1 MEGRGNYRSVERTS
15 GGKDV
20 TDTGPGSHLNETKED
35 SETLAKIE
43 PKLALKTQA
52 HHIDVSWLHE
62 AYRRTRK
69 DGAAGVDGVDAA
81 QYEAHLKESL
91 ED

>member
-1 MEGRGNYRSVERTS
+1 MSRTLDREVIS
-15 GGKDV
+15 
-20 TDTGPGSHLNETKED
+20 TKRKKIAK
-35 SETLAKIE
+35 LAKIE

-52 HHIDVSWLHE
+52 HYIDVSWLHE